1 MWTACAHSHTH
12 SGEAEGECE
21 IQIQGK
27 GVDGTKH
34 YIDRV
39 RIVVTSTCTWYNN
52 MWFGDAKLSAVQ
64 LPLVSPP
71 HPPTDA
77 KIDGPKMVFI
87 LSSISFVFHS
97 NLHVIGIDK
106 TLYIN

>member
-1 MWTACAHSHTH
+1 MYLFSQGRVSRRGLTDLGFFSHSRRRLRKGPWGSERKLLSERRMWTACAHSHTH

-39 RIVVTSTCTWYNN
+39 RIVVTSTCTW
-52 MWFGDAKLSAVQ
+52 
-64 LPLVSPP
+64 
-71 HPPTDA
+71 
-77 KIDGPKMVFI
+77 
-87 LSSISFVFHS
+87 
-97 NLHVIGIDK
+97 
-106 TLYIN
+106 